1 MCQYICV
8 HFCKFLLYKALG
20 LLVSVQSQNYP
31 SQNMCEQSQLWP
43 HFATSQLHTMEILV
57 KSLNLNLAHSL
68 TTHPSYAAKWSNKE
82 GDYAAGH
89 SPDHQIPMMRGFLQ
103 SLLRSLRLR
112 LEPDRA
118 LSQLEQFT
126 QYRAV

>member
-1 MCQYICV
+1 MLENKTCLSAAFRFAAGQKSISADDRVVFAEMFYFCQ
-8 HFCKFLLYKALG
+8 FLLYKALG

-43 HFATSQLHTMEILV
+43 HFATSQLHTMDFLV

-82 GDYAAGH
+82 GDY
-89 SPDHQIPMMRGFLQ
+89 SVVWDL
-103 SLLRSLRLR
+103 
-112 LEPDRA
+112 
-118 LSQLEQFT
+118 
-126 QYRAV
+126 